1 MHFRLCVGVCPRPP
15 RPDHLAIPE
24 HCTLTDLEIFCKCH
38 SGFEQIM
45 WSGGTGAALPSGFVD
60 TNSYLDPA
68 RWRDGGKTKKP
79 KNCFHC
85 SLPVFFWASACPSN
99 QLDDSLLN
107 SPWWREIETD
117 SSWFTN
123 WNDNNFKHL
132 VRGGVWRIWAT
143 KMKTTTT
150 KPEGATQTRYLDT
163 LFYTSCPLNSHYNKV
178 INQPAYPVPETAH
191 NLVILEFD
199 RSL

>member
-1 MHFRLCVGVCPRPP
+1 MASIYHLKNIAFQALCGCVSPSPP
-15 RPDHLAIPE
+15 AGPLGDPW
-24 HCTLTDLEIFCKCH
+24 TLHINWSGDFCKCH

-45 WSGGTGAALPSGFVD
+45 WSGGTSAALPGGFVD

-99 QLDDSLLN
+99 PLDDSLQN

-123 WNDNNFKHL
+123 WNDSNFKHL
-132 VRGGVWRIWAT
+132 VRGGFGGFGPLRWKQQQPSQKGLPKLDIWIHYFTHDVHLTHIIT
-143 KMKTTTT
+143 K
-150 KPEGATQTRYLDT
+150 
-163 LFYTSCPLNSHYNKV
+163 S
-178 INQPAYPVPETAH
+178 
-191 NLVILEFD
+191 
-199 RSL
+199 